1 MAKIAALA
9 AYFYQAA
16 LAFGLLIVL
25 SHLLPAAEFAAYSLF
40 VSIVQFAGIA
50 CFEWLRF
57 ACNRFYP
64 GPDAESEA
72 TERGAIVAEFL
83 VSALLCPV
91 GATIAIACGVSVPIV
106 LAGLAATV
114 LQSAGELHLTMLR
127 FRQAFRLFSWLQ
139 GMRATIFAV
148 ASLGGAAIAA
158 DFQHVVLGILAANV
172 LYSAT
177 AWLATRRLLPP
188 VPRWNGEAARR
199 HLTYGGVSAGAS
211 IASMFAP
218 LGLKAILTA
227 ALGPAG
233 AAAPMLALDLL
244 QRLFVLI
251 VSSLHAIRF
260 PELVLLFDREGES
273 PALRMELGRYYAL
286 LSAFSL
292 IGVAGLMALLQP
304 IAHFV
309 VPGALEASFLRTAP
323 MLILMAVLRALT
335 QTLLPT
341 PAHLRRHLPAIA
353 WLAAGDCVATCA
365 GAFLAM
371 QLFVGSDIAIV
382 AGAAAGAAIAAFGG
396 SALLR
401 LVAFEMP
408 WRPVLLSG
416 AAAIAS
422 VACVNGLAS
431 APLFATLSALA
442 VTLVFGGAAGL
453 KLLRWIAR

>member
-64 GPDAESEA
+64 GPDGQSERAERE
-72 TERGAIVAEFL
+72 AIVAEFL
-83 VSALLCPV
+83 VSAILCPL
-91 GATIAIACGVSVPIV
+91 GAVAALAFGISLPIV
-106 LAGLAATV
+106 LIGTVAIV
-114 LQSAGELHLTMLR
+114 LQSAGELHLTLLR

-139 GMRATIFAV
+139 GLRATIFA
-148 ASLGGAAIAA
+148 AATLGSAAMSA
-158 DFQHVVLGILAANV
+158 DFDHVVLGILIANLV
-172 LYSAT
+172 YSAI
-177 AWLATRRLLPP
+177 AWLATRRLLPL
-188 VPRWNGEAARR
+188 VPRWNTETARR
-199 HLTYGGVSAGAS
+199 HFAYGGVSAGAS
-211 IASMFAP
+211 VASLFAP
-218 LGLKAILTA
+218 LGIKAILTA
-227 ALGPAG
+227 SLGPAG

-251 VSSLHAIRF
+251 VSSLQAIRY
-260 PELVLLFDREGES
+260 PELVSLFDRSGDG
-273 PALRMELGRYYAL
+273 PAMRQELGRYYAL
-286 LSAFSL
+286 LIAFSL
-292 IGVAGLMALLQP
+292 ITVAGLLAVLGP
-304 IAHFV
+304 AAGIA
-309 VPGALEASFLRTAP
+309 VPEELRASFLRTAP
-323 MLILMAVLRALT
+323 WLIVMALLRALT

-365 GAFLAM
+365 GAVLAM
-371 QLFVGSDIAIV
+371 WFYPGSDV
-382 AGAAAGAAIAAFGG
+382 AIAAGGAVGAAVAILGG

-408 WRPVLLSG
+408 WRPAVLSAAAAVASFGCARWFGSDPLFASG
-416 AAAIAS
+416 AA
-422 VACVNGLAS
+422 LA
-431 APLFATLSALA
+431 ATLL
-442 VTLVFGGAAGL
+442 FGGPACLG
-453 KLLRWIAR
+453 LLRWIAR

>member
-64 GPDAESEA
+64 GPDAQSEA

-83 VSALLCPV
+83 VSALLCPL
-91 GATIAIACGVSVPIV
+91 GATVAIAWGVPMPIV
-106 LAGLAATV
+106 LAGLIATI

-158 DFQHVVLGILAANV
+158 NFQHVVLGILAANF
-172 LYSAT
+172 LYSAI
-177 AWLATRRLLPP
+177 AWLTTRRLLPP

-199 HLTYGGVSAGAS
+199 HLAYGGVSAGAS

-251 VSSLHAIRF
+251 VSSLHAIRY
-260 PELVLLFDREGES
+260 PELVSLFDRDGDS
-273 PALRMELGRYYAL
+273 PAMRRELGRYYAL
-286 LSAFSL
+286 LVAFSL
-292 IGVAGLMALLQP
+292 IAVAGLMALLEP
-304 IAHFV
+304 MTHFV
-309 VPGALEASFLRTAP
+309 VPGELQASFLRTAP
-323 MLILMAVLRALT
+323 LLIVMALLRALT

-341 PAHLRRHLPAIA
+341 PAHLRRHLPAIG
-353 WLAAGDCVATCA
+353 WLAAGDCLATCA

-371 QLFVGSDIAIV
+371 KLFLGTDLAIA
-382 AGAAAGAAIAAFGG
+382 AGAAAGAAIAVVGG
-396 SALLR
+396 SVLLR

-416 AAAIAS
+416 GAAVAS
-422 VACVNGLAS
+422 FACIRWFAG
-431 APLFATLSALA
+431 APLPATGSALA
-442 VTLVFGGAAGL
+442 VTLLLGGLACL